1 MERTDQQL
9 VAAYLAGEGR
19 AFDILVTRYLRLVY
33 SVTFYYAKN
42 EAEAEDL
49 SQDVFI
55 KVMRHLKRFDPSMA
69 FKPWLM
75 RIARNHSLDWVKK
88 KKPFL
93 MADLETEEGEDIL
106 DTIVDCAPL
115 PDELAKRQEAL
126 DELDHALGILS
137 PKDRLVIQL
146 RYLKELSFREIA
158 EELGEALDTVKSRA
172 RRALLKIR
180 KSFEPKNQ
188 IG

>member
-1 MERTDQQL
+1 MDRSDQQL
-9 VAAYLAGEGR
+9 VAAYLSGERR

-33 SVTFYYAKN
+33 SVTLYYAKN
-42 EAEAEDL
+42 TADAEDL

-55 KVMRHLKRFDPSMA
+55 KTMRHLKRYDPAMA
-69 FKPWLM
+69 FKPWIL

-93 MADLETEEGEDIL
+93 MSDLETEEGENL
-106 DTIVDCAPL
+106 LETIVDHAPL
-115 PDELAKRQEAL
+115 PDELAKRRETL
-126 DELDHALGILS
+126 DELDRVLCSLS

-158 EELGEALDTVKSRA
+158 GELGEALDTVKSRA
-172 RRALLKIR
+172 RRALLKLR